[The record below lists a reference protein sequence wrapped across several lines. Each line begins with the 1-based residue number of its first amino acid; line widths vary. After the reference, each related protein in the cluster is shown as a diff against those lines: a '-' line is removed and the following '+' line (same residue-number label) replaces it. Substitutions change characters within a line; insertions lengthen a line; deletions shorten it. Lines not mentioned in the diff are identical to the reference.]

1 MIDEAAIAVLPDRI
15 QIKPHLIEDE
25 APSLDGCFLPIR
37 YSREND
43 AKKTEKAMHP
53 VYHSSFDLFADGALR
68 VYTRSAE
75 YEETKRS
82 EQFIY
87 RIELNLRKILWGHNG
102 RTIADGEDLCHALLI
117 VRHAIKFLLV
127 RTNEASRLIPG
138 VVKNEVSYW
147 QSMELAMDVWDP
159 DLVIRRRLEWMR
171 SPSVRRKQEFYKH
184 TSLLDGKELDLKV
197 YDKLEQ
203 MRDRH
208 SMPMKKVKIIGD
220 DPITR
225 LEVALKRDKLTDYK
239 KKQGQKIEFP
249 PDMIPAMT
257 EIAGKKRLTG
267 FTWEQLKAIHRFYF
281 SNLKAVYHVAAEAGA
296 PTEHSY
302 AAVLAAI
309 AREHDIHPQAIY
321 DLLTTYSGKPDDTC
335 REIRRKMEW
344 HIGQASELTAEELLS
359 DEAYRNQPE
368 VVVEGLGGCR
378 FYVKAYGWGPICEA
392 MSGVREIYGD
402 SGRRNHLNPAEKPYL
417 LW

>member
-25 APSLDGCFLPIR
+25 APSLDDCFLPIR
-37 YSREND
+37 CSREND
-43 AKKTEKAMHP
+43 AKKTERAMHP

-68 VYTRSAE
+68 VYTRS
-75 YEETKRS
+75 EECEKTNRS

-87 RIELNLRKILWGHNG
+87 YIELNLRKILWGHNG

-117 VRHAIKFLLV
+117 VRHAMKHLLV
-127 RTNEASRLIPG
+127 RPEEASHLIPG
-138 VVKNEVSYW
+138 VGGNETSYW
-147 QSMELAMDVWDP
+147 QRMELAMDVWDP

-171 SPSVRRKQEFYKH
+171 SPSVRRKQKFYEH

-208 SMPMKKVKIIGD
+208 SMPIKKVKIIGE

-225 LEVALKRDKLTDYK
+225 LEVALRRNKMTDFQKLD
-239 KKQGQKIEFP
+239 
-249 PDMIPAMT
+249 PDMIPAIT
-257 EIAGKKRLTG
+257 KIAGRNRLTG
-267 FTWEQLKAIHRFYF
+267 FKWDQLRAIHRFYF
-281 SNLKAVYHVAAEAGA
+281 SALKAVYHVAAEAGA
-296 PTEHSY
+296 LPEHSY

-321 DLLTTYSGKPDDTC
+321 ELLSTYSGKPDDTC
-335 REIRRKMEW
+335 REIRGKMEW
-344 HIGQASELTAEELLS
+344 HIGQACELTAEELLS

-368 VVVEGLGGCR
+368 VVVKGPGGCR
-378 FYVKAYGWGPICEA
+378 FYVKQYGWGPICEA
-392 MSGVREIYGD
+392 MSEVREIYGD

>member
-15 QIKPHLIEDE
+15 QIKPFLIEDE
-25 APSLDGCFLPIR
+25 APSLDDWFLPMSYKR
-37 YSREND
+37 SND
-43 AKKTEKAMHP
+43 AKKTEKAMYP

-75 YEETKRS
+75 CEETNRS

-117 VRHAIKFLLV
+117 VRHALKHLLI
-127 RTNEASRLIPG
+127 RDNEASLLIPG
-138 VVKNEVSYW
+138 VSGNETSYW
-147 QSMELAMDVWDP
+147 QSMELAMDVWDHC
-159 DLVIRRRLEWMR
+159 LAIRRRLEWMR
-171 SPSVRRKQEFYKH
+171 SPSVRRKQKFYKH

-208 SMPMKKVKIIGD
+208 NVPNKKIKIIGD

-225 LEVALKRDKLTDYK
+225 LEVALRRDKLTDF
-239 KKQGQKIEFP
+239 QKLD

-257 EIAGKKRLTG
+257 KIAGRNRLTG
-267 FTWEQLKAIHRFYF
+267 FKWDQMRAIHRFYF
-281 SNLKAVYHVAAEAGA
+281 SNLRAVYHVAAKKGA

-309 AREHDIHPQAIY
+309 TREHDIHPQAIY
-321 DLLTTYSGKPDDTC
+321 DLLVAYSGKPSDTC

-344 HIGQASELTAEELLS
+344 HIGQASELSAEDLLS

-368 VVVEGLGGCR
+368 VVIKGPDGCR
-378 FYVKAYGWGPICEA
+378 FYVKNYGWNQISEE
-392 MSGVREIYGD
+392 MEEVHKIYGD
-402 SGRRNHLNPAEKPYL
+402 PGPRRIPDTAGKPYL